1 MINEVVEIQTHSLVS
16 VGYKP
21 LELNAKP
28 LELTYNNEQAW
39 LARGVEYID
48 PIALLSTQEA
58 LDLIAANAPNISS
71 DIPKNDAP

>member
-21 LELNAKP
+21 LGLNAKP
-28 LELTYNNEQAW
+28 LELTYNNSQAW
-39 LARGVEYID
+39 LVRGVECID

-58 LDLIAANAPNISS
+58 LDLIAANAPDNTDSV
-71 DIPKNDAP
+71 

>member
-28 LELTYNNEQAW
+28 LELTYNNNQAW
-39 LARGVEYID
+39 LVRGVEYID

-58 LDLIAANAPNISS
+58 LDLIAANAPDNTDSV
-71 DIPKNDAP
+71 

>member
-28 LELTYNNEQAW
+28 LELTYNNNQAW
-39 LARGVEYID
+39 LVRGVEYID
-48 PIALLSTQEA
+48 PIALLSTKEV
-58 LDLIAANAPNISS
+58 LDLIAANAPDNTDSV
-71 DIPKNDAP
+71 